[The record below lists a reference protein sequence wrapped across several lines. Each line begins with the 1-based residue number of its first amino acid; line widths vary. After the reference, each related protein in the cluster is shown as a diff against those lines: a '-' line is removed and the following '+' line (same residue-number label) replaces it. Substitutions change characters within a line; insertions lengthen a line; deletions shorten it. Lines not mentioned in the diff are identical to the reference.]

1 MEIGAQGMDQGRKKT
16 MKQAIIIKIPYTI
29 DPIDPPKGLKNG
41 LVPHLESGHGKRR
54 QCLGMIIKER
64 TMNGLPVVS
73 LSGKLDI
80 FSKNAFKDTAEKYTE
95 VNSKGLILDFQ
106 GVTFMDS
113 VGLGALMV
121 LARTFQK
128 LKGRIIVVNPQ
139 DQVKTLLS
147 EMNVAKMIPMYAT
160 DEQFSAFSEL

>member
-1 MEIGAQGMDQGRKKT
+1 
-16 MKQAIIIKIPYTI
+16 
-29 DPIDPPKGLKNG
+29 
-41 LVPHLESGHGKRR
+41 
-54 QCLGMIIKER
+54 
-64 TMNGLPVVS
+64 MNGLPVVS